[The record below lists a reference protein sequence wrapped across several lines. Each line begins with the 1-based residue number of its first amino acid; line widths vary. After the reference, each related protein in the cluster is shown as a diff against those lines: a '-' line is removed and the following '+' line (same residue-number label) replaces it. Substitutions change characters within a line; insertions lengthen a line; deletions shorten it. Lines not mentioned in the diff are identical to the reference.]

1 MAIQDGATSEIERR
15 AAERLLRGEAWE
27 DFCESLKVAGRVV
40 EQFGELPSEQDRAEW
55 YRYLTRMVRNGC
67 ERFVENC
74 EPERPRLRDAPWR
87 QSINV
92 QCPDQD
98 HLMCEFEGCDSDYR
112 ISGSR
117 GTLPYFVMAIWSS
130 PQPRDLAARS
140 WAKQGV
146 EGLGEFDPSNL
157 KTTAFL
163 KSDDIDFDSD
173 GNFEVILSKTP
184 RARNWLP
191 ITPET
196 TGILIRLVYHDR
208 QQVVPPR
215 FTIERMDR
223 PRPRPIRPDEVAAG
237 LAKAGQMVV
246 GYAELVRAWWQNNL
260 SQRPNQIVFSEA
272 TYLSNGGVRDR
283 LHGFGCW
290 EKPASD
296 ALVVRFTPT
305 PCEYWILQVCNL
317 WQENLDVYEDG
328 QGYITKFNCKHEADG
343 SVVAVIADED
353 PGVGGNWIDSF
364 QHEKG
369 VFSLRLIK
377 TEGGPGI
384 TIHRVPIAR
393 LKREGLSGLAKQQGI
408 QSGEVTA

>member
-1 MAIQDGATSEIERR
+1 MAIDDRTTNEIEHR

-40 EQFGELPSEQDRAEW
+40 EEFGELPSDQDRAEW
-55 YRYLTRMVRNGC
+55 YRYLTRMVRNGF

-98 HLMCEFEGCDSDYR
+98 HLMCEFEGCDFDYR
-112 ISGSR
+112 ITGSR

-130 PQPRDLAARS
+130 PQPRDLAARG
-140 WAKQGV
+140 WAKSGV
-146 EGLGEFDPSNL
+146 GGLAEFDPSNL

-163 KSDDIDFDSD
+163 KSDDIDFDAQ

-191 ITPET
+191 ITPES

-208 QQVVPPR
+208 QKVGSPR
-215 FTIERMDR
+215 ITIERMDR
-223 PRPRPIRPDEVAAG
+223 PRPRPIRPEEMAAG
-237 LAKAGQMVV
+237 LAKAGQVVV

-290 EKPASD
+290 EKSAAD

-343 SVVAVIADED
+343 SVVAVIADQD

-384 TIHRVPIAR
+384 TIHRVPLAR
-393 LKREGLSGLAKQQGI
+393 LRREGLAGIAKEPGI
-408 QSGEVTA
+408 VSGEVTT